1 MGLDEYSY
9 PIKFSLGQRYASP
22 KDATLYAHSA
32 PEGSPRASAASHRQ
46 TFLSKIAITW
56 CSPVPVT
63 REELE
68 RRRVEFWD
76 TAPAYGG
83 QEVVWSALREA
94 IEVGNVDMETAR
106 AILSSAGITTPTGR
120 LTEAYDDHGF
130 RYIIPVYCLCDPANG
145 FADNSDSRPQSTQE
159 SLDYTDLSPF
169 ELATDSIRLKIKLSR
184 GDDVEVTLPKHPDF
198 CIGHLRTKLLQTGT
212 EEGRLEFFW
221 AGHGPLASSLRLC
234 SIEGLEDQDKGRMQ
248 AWIFPPM

>member
-22 KDATLYAHSA
+22 KDATLCAYSA
-32 PEGSPRASAASHRQ
+32 LEGSPRASAAGHRQ
-46 TFLSKIAITW
+46 TFLNKIAIPW
-56 CSPVPVT
+56 YSPVPVT

-68 RRRVEFWD
+68 RRRAEFWG

-83 QEVVWSALREA
+83 QEVVWSAIKEA
-94 IEVGNVDMETAR
+94 IEVGNIDMETAR
-106 AILSSAGITTPTGR
+106 AIINSAGITTPTGR

-145 FADNSDSRPQSTQE
+145 FADNNDNRSKSTQE
-159 SLDYTDLSPF
+159 SIDYSDVSPF
-169 ELATDSIRLKIKLSR
+169 ESVADTIKLKIKLSR
-184 GDDVEVTLPKHPDF
+184 GDDVELTLPKHPDF
-198 CIGHLRTKLLQTGT
+198 CIGHLRTKLLQVWT

-221 AGHGPLASSLRLC
+221 AGHGPLANSLRLY
-234 SIEGLEDQDKGRMQ
+234 SIEGLEDQDRGRMQ